1 MKTNKVNEVLK
12 AKQELFEVQVSQELT
27 QWGNKYGVILSEKAY
42 TNESGCGYIFEIKSG
57 SKSSLWNDCQ
67 IKFEF
72 CKGGIEGAKDL
83 IVGIIGKKLGDIEP
97 YRATINER
105 AFKYADYRIDPTNKY
120 WLVWKK
126 VPDFVT
132 IIEKDLA
139 VQTIVNA
146 ITELQ
151 SLVP

>member
-27 QWGNKYGVILSEKAY
+27 QWGNKHGVILSEKAY
-42 TNESGCGYIFEIKSG
+42 TNESGCGYIFEIKSC

-72 CKGGIEGAKDL
+72 CKGGMEGAKNL
-83 IVGIIGKKLGDIEP
+83 IVGIIGKKLGNIEP
-97 YRATINER
+97 YRGTIDKK
-105 AFKYADYRIDPTNKY
+105 AFRKADYHVTRTNKY
-120 WLVWKK
+120 WLVWKD
-126 VPDFVT
+126 VPDFET
-132 IIEKDLA
+132 ITEKDLA